1 MEETQNNH
9 SFEVFDYRLTA
20 IESSIKELKELLVT
34 VPIVIN
40 KLDSFYSEVKEDIE
54 KLNRKIDIANEN
66 IENRFNQNLTNEIS
80 RLETKIQNNVE
91 TLKLEI
97 NNKIDQV
104 EKRIDNVEVNQDLFA
119 KDVSSIKSDVVA
131 LKAAP
136 DKKSA
141 SKWNYIVENIFK
153 TVVGIGIA
161 YLIMRLGLGE

>member
-1 MEETQNNH
+1 MEETQNSP

-54 KLNRKIDIANEN
+54 KLNRKIDVANEN
-66 IENRFNQNLTNEIS
+66 IESKFNQNLSNEIS
-80 RLETKIQNNVE
+80 KIETKVQNSIA

-97 NNKIDQV
+97 NNKIDHV
-104 EKRIDNVEVNQDLFA
+104 EKRIDNIEVNQDLFA
-119 KDVSSIKSDVVA
+119 KDISNIKSDVVA

-161 YLIMRLGLGE
+161 YLIMRLGLKG